1 MKVGSDSVAL
11 GAWSIKTF
19 LLRSCGA
26 SAPNVLDIGSG
37 SGVLALMLAQE
48 LSGARVVAVEQE
60 PEAANQARGN
70 FARSCFASRIELIET
85 SIQKL
90 RGFDASFDLI
100 VSNPP
105 YFRESLQ
112 PTDRGRRQARHQN
125 SLNYSDLLEAALRLL
140 SQEGVF
146 CVILPT
152 SAAQSFVIS
161 AMAGGLWLLHETA
174 LRDRVGATAKRTL
187 LAFSRMK
194 GSCLRNELIMKE
206 PSGRLSARFANL
218 TGAFYL

>member
-1 MKVGSDSVAL
+1 MKVGSDAVAL
-11 GAWSIKTF
+11 GAWSIEKY
-19 LLRSCGA
+19 LLRRCGA
-26 SAPNVLDIGSG
+26 SALNVLDIGSG

-48 LSGARVVAVEQE
+48 FSGAWVVAVEQE
-60 PEAANQARGN
+60 PEAADQARSN
-70 FARSCFASRIELIET
+70 FARSSFATRIELIET

-112 PTDRGRRQARHQN
+112 PADRGRRQARHQN
-125 SLNYSDLLEAALRLL
+125 ALNYSELLKAVLRML

-146 CVILPT
+146 CVILPA
-152 SAAQSFVIS
+152 SAARSFVIN

-187 LAFSRMK
+187 LAFSRLK
-194 GSCLRNELIMKE
+194 GSCLRDELIMKE
-206 PSGRLSARFANL
+206 SSGRLSSRFANL
-218 TGAFYL
+218 TEAFYL